1 VVTTL
6 TAFSQ
11 TKQESIK
18 ELFGLMKI
26 ESSFDKLVIPFQGL
40 QKDSISK
47 VITGSL
53 MNSIKPIFKK
63 IMDEDMVR
71 IYDKYYT
78 QQEIKDLIRFY
89 KTKTGQKFINTAPEV
104 QNEIMSIV
112 RAKYMGDLL
121 KSITFC
127 PKPITET
134 DSLFA
139 GQKTKNE
146 QMMEYYRKIR
156 DTNNYIKYATDFCNN
171 QLMKIPLD
179 TID

>member
-1 VVTTL
+1 MKRTILVTIILVVTTL

-112 RAKYMGDLL
+112 RAK
-121 KSITFC
+121 
-127 PKPITET
+127 
-134 DSLFA
+134 
-139 GQKTKNE
+139 
-146 QMMEYYRKIR
+146 
-156 DTNNYIKYATDFCNN
+156 
-171 QLMKIPLD
+171 
-179 TID
+179 